1 MARSSTPVSPN
12 PEGGVEFHDVVA
24 RRRMVRR
31 YAPQPVPAN
40 KLERIIQ
47 VALSAPSAGNSR
59 GQSLVVVTDPDRRA
73 ALALAAGE
81 PGYIARGFDPWLSSA
96 PVLVAICVSPDRYRN
111 RYSESDKR
119 DSDLSW
125 TVPYWWVDGGATLM
139 ALLLAAVDEGLAA
152 GFLGAHAFTDLD
164 DLLGLPAGVEVVGVV
179 TLGTP
184 APDRSTRSARR
195 PGPAAEEVLHLDRW

>member
-1 MARSSTPVSPN
+1 
-12 PEGGVEFHDVVA
+12 
-24 RRRMVRR
+24 
-31 YAPQPVPAN
+31 VPAER
-40 KLERIIQ
+40 LERILQ
-47 VALSAPSAGNSR
+47 VALSAPSAGNAQ

-73 ALALAAGE
+73 ALAVAAGE
-81 PGYIARGFDPWLSSA
+81 PEYVARGFDPWISTA
-96 PVLVAICVSPDRYRN
+96 PVLIAICVSPDRYRL

-119 DSDLSW
+119 DSDRSW

-152 GFLGAHAFTDLD
+152 GFLGAHAFSDLD
-164 DLLGLPAGVEVVGVV
+164 DLLGLPEGVEVLGVV

-195 PGPAAEEVLHLDRW
+195 PRLAADEVLHLDRW

>member
-1 MARSSTPVSPN
+1 
-12 PEGGVEFHDVVA
+12 
-24 RRRMVRR
+24 MVRR
-31 YAPQPVPAN
+31 YTPQPVPAER
-40 KLERIIQ
+40 LERILQ
-47 VALSAPSAGNSR
+47 VALSAPSAGNAQ

-73 ALALAAGE
+73 ALAVAAGE
-81 PGYIARGFDPWLSSA
+81 PEYVARGFDPWISTA
-96 PVLVAICVSPDRYRN
+96 PVLIAICVSPDRYRL

-119 DSDLSW
+119 DSDRSW

-152 GFLGAHAFTDLD
+152 GFLGAHAFSDLD
-164 DLLGLPAGVEVVGVV
+164 HLLGLPAGVEVLGVV

-195 PGPAAEEVLHLDRW
+195 PRLAADEVLHLDRW